1 MPYANLEERRLK
13 QKIQKQKKRECL
25 RSVSPSLYINPQFLV
40 WKSLHKLCVD
50 ELNFIENENVKYH
63 ALKNPKPITRVSPQ
77 FNITFIHIP
86 SDQQYKIENYKKLI
100 SGKYV

>member
-25 RSVSPSLYINPQFLV
+25 RSVSPNLYINPQFLV
-40 WKSLHKLCVD
+40 WKFVNKLCVD
-50 ELNFIENENVKYH
+50 ELNFIEIENVKYH
-63 ALKNPKPITRVSPQ
+63 ESKNSKPIPRASPH
-77 FNITFIHIP
+77 FDITFIHIP
-86 SDQQYKIENYKKLI
+86 KNQQYKIENYKKLI